1 MLSPQALVKGIVARI
16 RPASRNLDNTNIDVA
31 SRFDPYGGSY
41 ASSIVPSK
49 HLLSEEGSY
58 FTANNGQTGQI
69 SAATTPAAFVA
80 TTPWLIIY
88 NNSPVGLPSSPSI
101 FLDYALFGV
110 SVQGA
115 TMTSVQMAVVR
126 DTINRFSALGA
137 GGVSLTP
144 NKTNSAGPGSMAIIS
159 AGGQM
164 TALAASNT
172 AATLVGN
179 RIIRTAAA
187 PASVTGDEY
196 MLQFGSV
203 DGVFTQTPVAAQPG
217 KFVESAP
224 PFVINPGE
232 SGLIYIWFPAIAT
245 TGVTLLPEIGWW
257 ER

>member
-1 MLSPQALVKGIVARI
+1 MPG
-16 RPASRNLDNTNIDVA
+16 IDVTPLA
-31 SRFDPYGGSY
+31 AVSTIKPAATPDSRQPVAGGRYGRYLENYLLSV
-41 ASSIVPSK
+41 VPSK
-49 HLLSEEGSY
+49 HVLAEEGSY

-80 TTPWLIIY
+80 TTPWIIIY
-88 NNSPVGLPSSPSI
+88 NNSPAANPSSPKI
-101 FLDYALFGV
+101 FVDYVLFGV

-126 DTINRFSALGA
+126 DSGNRLSALGT

-144 NKTNSAGPGSMAIIS
+144 GRSNSAGAGSVAIVS
-159 AGGQM
+159 SGGQM
-164 TALAASNT
+164 TAT
-172 AATLVGN
+172 AVNAPVNIIGN
-179 RIIRTAAA
+179 RLIRTAAA

-196 MLQFGSV
+196 LIQFGGV
-203 DGVFTQTPVAAQPG
+203 DGFTTQTPVAAQPG
-217 KFVESAP
+217 KFVEPGP

-245 TGVTLLPEIGWW
+245 TGVTLLPELSWW